1 MISIGQS
8 QRLNL
13 SSKSRSQ
20 FSDLWLIRLI
30 QNTGVSYYVTISQI
44 KNIAQLTPGANFL
57 VDNMENTREIENE
70 DESKAFLKSQII
82 TNLENLEPPPSPL
95 VRHCPQLCLSISVII
110 LYTLLCS
117 TYFIHYRFI
126 IDYRRLFYHVYHDI
140 NRYMIHFL

>member
-1 MISIGQS
+1 MISIGQ
-8 QRLNL
+8 
-13 SSKSRSQ
+13 SQ

-82 TNLENLEPPPSPL
+82 TNL
-95 VRHCPQLCLSISVII
+95 
-110 LYTLLCS
+110 
-117 TYFIHYRFI
+117 
-126 IDYRRLFYHVYHDI
+126 
-140 NRYMIHFL
+140 